1 MMGLRLTTTVACL
14 SSMMAVGL
22 RSTMACSTLEMKI
35 VVSSRVGV
43 EDGYSVLAVDGCVL
57 WVSVEDGGRVL

>member
-22 RSTMACSTLEMKI
+22 RSTMACSRLEMKI
-35 VVSSRVGV
+35 VASSGAGV
-43 EDGYSVLAVDGCVL
+43 DYGYNVLAVDGCVL
-57 WVSVEDGGRVL
+57 WAGVEDGGRVL